1 MQGLRLLQSLR
12 ISCPILSKHSCEKM
26 LDNGSFLCYNTQ
38 ALRKCM
44 NIAE

>member
-1 MQGLRLLQSLR
+1 MQGLRLLQSLH

-26 LDNGSFLCYNTQ
+26 LDNSSFLCYNTQ
-38 ALRKCM
+38 ALRECI